1 LYKQAKEELE
11 GLQKAMKQAADVAL
25 DPIGQ
30 VPGVSEGR
38 DAADAG
44 AEVGKALG
52 TRLYLLLAMGRD
64 IAEYAS
70 KPITD

>member
-1 LYKQAKEELE
+1 
-11 GLQKAMKQAADVAL
+11 MKQAADVAL

-30 VPGVSEGR
+30 VPGVR
-38 DAADAG
+38 